1 MNALGILEK
10 YKQLSIQ
17 GYELNQELIELESA
31 IRDVKLLGKY
41 KLKLHNYSFDVYSV
55 NKDGKAELISLDDL
69 KEIEELTN
77 ARLTSMGNYNYHFTW
92 VHEISE

>member
-1 MNALGILEK
+1 MDALEILEK
-10 YKQLSIQ
+10 YKQLTIK

-41 KLKLHNYSFDVYSV
+41 KLKLHNYSFDLYSV
-55 NKDGKAELISLDDL
+55 NKDGKPELIPLDDL
-69 KEIEELTN
+69 KEIEELTSS
-77 ARLTSMGNYNYHFTW
+77 RLTSMGNYNYHFIW